1 MISQFCLVFF
11 QCHVDKAVYHEVDYT
26 FCVSSQNRIFCK
38 PTFPFPFLLT
48 KHSCIRTHLQ
58 NLFFAIVPFLG
69 MVEWTP
75 MCDRDGDLI
84 GYKKSQ
90 QFMNMT
96 SQWSSQI
103 KQSIRFKLNKNLF
116 ELDCNTA

>member
-1 MISQFCLVFF
+1 MISQFYHVIL
-11 QCHVDKAVYHEVDYT
+11 QYHVDKAVYHEVDFT
-26 FCVSSQNRIFCK
+26 FCVDTQNRIVCK
-38 PTFPFPFLLT
+38 PTFSFPFASTVELEY
-48 KHSCIRTHLQ
+48 IYRII
-58 NLFFAIVPFLG
+58 FVIVPFLG